1 MPEKFLSLIVPV
13 FNEQEVVGVSFE
25 RMDAVMKGMGYPY
38 EIIYVNDGS
47 RDDTMKQ
54 LRKIAKA
61 NPAGKGPLV
70 LAQFR
75 PSACGD
81 RGNGYSQGRRAY
93 HNRRGSAGSPRGN
106 SRA

>member
-54 LRKIAKA
+54 RYFLEI
-61 NPAGKGPLV
+61 
-70 LAQFR
+70 
-75 PSACGD
+75 
-81 RGNGYSQGRRAY
+81 
-93 HNRRGSAGSPRGN
+93 HNRSGIRLQK
-106 SRA
+106 